1 MPLVPLYQNL
11 KSCVLLHKKNK
22 QVHKYMKPY
31 LEPYKGMASRY
42 ICPACHK
49 PKVFTRYLYPD
60 TGEHLGPDVGRC
72 NRESKCNYHYTPKQ
86 YFEANP
92 DRSEQMQGYSN
103 SKIELNRFIPPP
115 LPKPVSL
122 IPDTVFTAS
131 LQAYE
136 QNHLATYLTRLFGP
150 ALAGELISRYYIG
163 TTDHWQGATVFYQI
177 DIKGRIKAGKI
188 MLYNTN
194 TGKRVKKPYNHLTWI
209 HSSLK
214 LKDYNLQQCFFGE
227 HLLTKEPGKA
237 VAIVESEKTAII
249 ASVYLP
255 AFIWLATG
263 SKGGLSA
270 GKCKVLRG
278 RKVVLYPDL
287 NAFDDWSQKAK
298 ELKGLATVTV
308 SDLLELVATDQ
319 ERTAGLDLADYLIR
333 LQAPDNQP
341 VQESRQP
348 EQEPTLIKPKV
359 SEQTDSAQNL
369 TKPDIHARIG
379 HPVTVWDLTALGQF
393 YSTALLPDELQLNEC
408 SRITNLPLF
417 LKNHFATVK
426 VNNGKRGALPYLERL
441 QQVQALLSNC

>member
-1 MPLVPLYQNL
+1 MY
-11 KSCVLLHKKNK
+11 
-22 QVHKYMKPY
+22 PY
-31 LEPYKGMASRY
+31 RFTLEPYKGKASRHT
-42 ICPACHK
+42 CPNCQK
-49 PKVFTRYLYPD
+49 PGTFARYLDTETNQYISPD
-60 TGEHLGPDVGRC
+60 TGRC
-72 NRESKCNYHYTPKQ
+72 NRSDNCGYHSTPKQ
-86 YFEANP
+86 YFEDNP
-92 DRSEQMQGYSN
+92 DRSEQTPRQYSQP
-103 SKIELNRFIPPP
+103 KAPP

-122 IPDTVFTAS
+122 IPDAVFTAS

-136 QNHLATYLTRLFGP
+136 RNHFAAYLIRLFGP
-150 ALAGELISRYYIG
+150 TLAGELISRYYIG
-163 TTDHWQGATVFYQI
+163 TADHWQGATVFYQI
-177 DIKGRIKAGKI
+177 DTKGRIKAGKV
-188 MLYNTN
+188 MLYDAD
-194 TGKRVKKPYNHLTWI
+194 TGKRVKEPYNHLTWI

-214 LKDYNLQQCFFGE
+214 LPDYNLQQCFFGE

-263 SKGGLSA
+263 SKGGLST

-298 ELKGLATVTV
+298 ELQGLTIVTV
-308 SDLLELVATDQ
+308 SDLLERIATDQ

-333 LQAPDNQP
+333 LPPPANEP
-341 VQESRQP
+341 VQETRQP
-348 EQEPTLIKPKV
+348 EPEPTLRKPKV
-359 SEQTDSAQNL
+359 REQTGPAQNL

-379 HPVTVWDLTALGQF
+379 KPVTVWDLAPLEQF
-393 YSTALLPDELQLNEC
+393 YSSVLLPDELQLNQC

-426 VNNGKRGALPYLERL
+426 ANNGKRGALPYLERL